1 MKDGDTIVG
10 VCRWNIENGEKE
22 NEQVANILDLYIKEE
37 YRGKKIIQQM
47 LQRGVWLFPQV
58 KKIKFERFM
67 KYGGRKSE
75 IPVNKILKGERYGK
89 HKN

>member
-1 MKDGDTIVG
+1 MKDGEEIVA

-47 LQRGVWLFPQV
+47 LARGVWLFPQV

-75 IPVNKILKGERYGK
+75 IPVNKILRGK
-89 HKN
+89 YAEKIS